1 MHACLEHLLSLRDGE
16 PVDAAVR
23 DHVAGCARC
32 RAALEDAAAVRTR
45 LRALPAVEGGAKGW
59 SDVRD
64 RHAARV
70 AAARQRTSVARVAVA
85 ASVAVIALA
94 VGWRISEA
102 PQEPRDSRIA
112 AVSPLTAEQAI
123 ALDRVAQLQ
132 TQSAALEELLGLLG
146 ERPALQRAGT
156 ALPIDTL
163 ESQVQWLDHRI
174 SSSTGGRD
182 SLEAEQLWRDR
193 VDTLDSLVRLRYVE
207 SQQLA
212 M

>member
-1 MHACLEHLLSLRDGE
+1 MLEC
-16 PVDAAVR
+16 VQ
-23 DHVAGCARC
+23 
-32 RAALEDAAAVRTR
+32 AL
-45 LRALPAVEGGAKGW
+45 GAKR
-59 SDVRD
+59 RD
-64 RHAARV
+64 ILSQFLV
-70 AAARQRTSVARVAVA
+70 ESTT
-85 ASVAVIALA
+85 LA
-94 VGWRISEA
+94 VVGASLGVAIGFGLA
-102 PQEPRDSRIA
+102 KLIA

-123 ALDRVAQLQ
+123 ALDRVARLQ
-132 TQSAALEELLGLLG
+132 TRSAALEELLGLLG

-174 SSSTGGRD
+174 SSSTGGGDAR
-182 SLEAEQLWRDR
+182 EAEQLWRDR